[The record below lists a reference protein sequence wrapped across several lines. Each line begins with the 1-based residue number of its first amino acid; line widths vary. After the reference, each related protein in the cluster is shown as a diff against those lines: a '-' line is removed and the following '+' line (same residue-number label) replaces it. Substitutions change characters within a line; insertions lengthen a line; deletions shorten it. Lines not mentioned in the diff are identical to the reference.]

1 MSANTLAIFPAKAPI
16 EATSPDQ
23 GRMNED
29 GSDFKS
35 FMDNATYK
43 TDKARKPSK
52 ESSTQNQ
59 NDTQAQKTKSDTNKT
74 NSTTEKNSDYREVS
88 GSTDDNSQSVP
99 EASSK
104 GLLVLGK
111 SSFK

>member
-1 MSANTLAIFPAKAPI
+1 MSANTLAIFPAKAPV

-59 NDTQAQKTKSDTNKT
+59 NDTRAQKTKSDKNKT
-74 NSTTEKNSDYREVS
+74 NSFEIHINFNK
-88 GSTDDNSQSVP
+88 GMISTSNQI
-99 EASSK
+99 AI
-104 GLLVLGK
+104 
-111 SSFK
+111 